1 MTTLSYLRNSVL
13 ALTFSFLLTSTACA
27 DLVDRVVAVV
37 NDDIITLTDLDKE
50 TSQFKAKVI
59 EKAPADQVEAAL
71 KQMHDDVLN
80 QIIENRLI
88 AQEAERLGISISDED
103 FASAYQNLLD
113 RNGVTR
119 EQFAEE
125 LTQNGMSVS
134 YHKKLFREQMLQSK
148 VVSYQ
153 VRSKIVVTENM
164 IETYYTDKYTE
175 KIDEDGYYLQQIGV
189 DIKDGSR
196 EAAREQIE
204 RVRNLAL
211 AGTGFPDLAEKFSD
225 LPSAAD
231 GGDIGMFKAD
241 EMSESMRAVI
251 TSAPPNGITDIIETA
266 DGYQFFKVSAQKKG
280 AVLTK
285 IPYDVVK
292 EEIRN
297 NLFDQQF
304 KEEYS
309 KWMRELKKQAY
320 IKIL

>member
-1 MTTLSYLRNSVL
+1 MTTLSHLRNIFL
-13 ALTFSFLLTSTACA
+13 ALTFSFLATSTVYA
-27 DLVDRVVAVV
+27 DLVDKVVAVV
-37 NDDIITLTDLDKE
+37 NDDIITLTDLEKE
-50 TSQFKAKVI
+50 TSQFEKKVI
-59 EKAPADQVEAAL
+59 EKAPADQVDAAV
-71 KQMHDDVLN
+71 KQMHDDILN
-80 QIIENRLI
+80 QIIENRII
-88 AQEAERLGISISDED
+88 AQEAKKIGVSVTDED
-103 FASAYQNLLD
+103 FDKAYQNLLD
-113 RNGVTR
+113 RNGVTP

-125 LTQNGMSVS
+125 LNSKGISVS
-134 YHKKLFREQMLQSK
+134 YHKKMFREQMLQSK
-148 VVSYQ
+148 VVTYQ

-164 IETYYTDKYTE
+164 IEDYYTNKYTE
-175 KIDEDGYYLQQIGV
+175 KIDDDGYYLQQIG
-189 DIKDGSR
+189 ISAKDGVQ

-211 AGTGFPDLAEKFSD
+211 SGSSFPELAKKFSD

-231 GGDIGMFKAD
+231 GGDIGVFKAD
-241 EMSESMRAVI
+241 EMSNDMRNAI

-280 AVLTK
+280 EVLNK

-297 NLFDQQF
+297 LLFDQQF
-304 KEEYS
+304 QEEYT